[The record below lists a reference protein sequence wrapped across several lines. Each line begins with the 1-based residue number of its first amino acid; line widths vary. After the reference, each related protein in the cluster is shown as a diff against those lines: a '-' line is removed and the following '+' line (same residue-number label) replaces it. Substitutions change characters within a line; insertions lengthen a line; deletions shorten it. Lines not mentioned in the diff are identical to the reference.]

1 MPAKKKVNIESNTT
15 EINVN
20 NEACQTS
27 GHRPTSDMKR
37 CKQVEEKLNECIN
50 ISDEDES
57 NESYETNESNE
68 TKQSTS
74 TKSDTKNKYDNII
87 YSPETYVLKFEKY
100 EGMKAKDVKKLEVE
114 KMNKKTNETF
124 MCNVGKHYLE
134 FLLTLQWLCKSDKK
148 VIGKILFTD

>member
-20 NEACQTS
+20 N
-27 GHRPTSDMKR
+27 DMKR

-50 ISDEDES
+50 TSDEDES
-57 NESYETNESNE
+57 NESNETNETNE
-68 TKQSTS
+68 TKQSIS

-87 YSPETYVLKFEKY
+87 YSPNTYVLKFGKY
-100 EGMKAKDVKKLEVE
+100 KGMRAKDVKKLEVE
-114 KMNKKTNETF
+114 KMNKKSGETF

-134 FLLTLQWLCKSDKK
+134 FLLALQWLCKSAKK
-148 VIGKILFTD
+148 VIAKTLFTD